1 MFKLEQYLFTNSKI
15 TFEINEHNVWIS
27 ISLKWSIAT
36 KISLVVFFPVQH
48 ANTEKLVEMLLGK
61 TQEVE
66 NFKKYRRL
74 FQNNPRE
81 KHIISA
87 LEKSKAIIQTRI
99 SKRQRELK
107 ETLET
112 MSKYDK
118 SRENTKLLKKNAESL
133 LCHWGIYYF

>member
-1 MFKLEQYLFTNSKI
+1 MS
-15 TFEINEHNVWIS
+15 
-27 ISLKWSIAT
+27 
-36 KISLVVFFPVQH
+36 FFPVQH
-48 ANTEKLVEMLLGK
+48 ANTEKLLEMLLGK

-66 NFKKYRRL
+66 NFKKYRL
-74 FQNNPRE
+74 FQKNPRE

-118 SRENTKLLKKNAESL
+118 SRKTQGCLKRMLKVSYATGEFTTFKFDSFKDSIHIVASRILTLSNS
-133 LCHWGIYYF
+133 HY